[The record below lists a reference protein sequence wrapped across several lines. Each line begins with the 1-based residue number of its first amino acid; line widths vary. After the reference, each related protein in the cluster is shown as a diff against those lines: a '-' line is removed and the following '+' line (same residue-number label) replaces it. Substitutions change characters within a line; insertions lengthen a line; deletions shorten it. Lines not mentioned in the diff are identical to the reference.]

1 MVGVWV
7 AVAAV
12 VAVIG
17 FVLVDTLAG
26 RHWHRRGTQA
36 RLHVTPARSGQPEQ
50 VIVAFPGYTMAG
62 SLLSAA
68 FAPHLGEH
76 DAMVVVE
83 YAERGVD
90 IEQIYRAVMAEVA
103 AIGAPALRVYGG
115 SMGGMC
121 AKHFLDRYHRDGARY
136 GKVVFLVD
144 TAPSRPAD
152 VKRPR
157 WLMALGRWYL
167 GGPVGSAIW
176 SAVSWLEP
184 RPVAEPYADPQI
196 ISAFRRATARVGLPA
211 IASQAAYI
219 AGFVGL
225 GGNELVPVAERVA
238 FLHGYGHAGDPV
250 IRVGRA
256 ITGWRHAFP
265 DLRVISIDAR
275 QGRWHLPLIERP
287 RETVRAILAG

>member
-1 MVGVWV
+1 MVGLLVAITAV
-7 AVAAV
+7 AVV
-12 VAVIG
+12 G
-17 FVLVDTLAG
+17 FVLADAFVG
-26 RHWHRRGTQA
+26 RWHRRGTAA
-36 RLHVTPARSGQPEQ
+36 RLHVTPARSGSPKQ

-68 FAPHLGEH
+68 FAPHLGDH

-90 IEQIYRAVMAEVA
+90 IDQIYQAVMAEVA
-103 AIGAPALRVYGG
+103 AIGAPSLRVYGG

-144 TAPSRPAD
+144 TAPSQPAD
-152 VKRPR
+152 VKRPH
-157 WLMALGRWYL
+157 WLMALGRWYQ

-176 SAVSWLEP
+176 SAVSHLEP
-184 RPVAEPYADPQI
+184 RPVAEPYADPTVI
-196 ISAFRRATARVGLPA
+196 RAFRRATAQVGLPA

-219 AGFVGL
+219 ASFVALVAG
-225 GGNELVPVAERVA
+225 ELVPVAERVS
-238 FLHGYGHAGDPV
+238 FLHGHGHASDPV
-250 IRVGRA
+250 IKVGRA
-256 ITGWRHAFP
+256 IIGWRHAFP
-265 DLRVISIDAR
+265 DLRVITINAR

-287 RETVRAILAG
+287 RETVNAILAG